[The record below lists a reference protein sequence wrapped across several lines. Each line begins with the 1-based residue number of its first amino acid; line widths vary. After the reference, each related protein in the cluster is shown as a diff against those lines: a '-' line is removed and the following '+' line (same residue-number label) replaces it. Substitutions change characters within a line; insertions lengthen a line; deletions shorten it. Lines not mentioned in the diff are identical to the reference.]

1 MLVSKKNNEPQ
12 GRLTNGCPVQF
23 CFKKKETPRFAE
35 CLHKI
40 FLTQNTQTLIAGAS
54 RPDEHFWA

>member
-1 MLVSKKNNEPQ
+1 MNPKVGLQ
-12 GRLTNGCPVQF
+12 MGVQF
-23 CFKKKETPRFAE
+23 NFVFKKKETPRFAE

>member
-1 MLVSKKNNEPQ
+1 VSSSILLE
-12 GRLTNGCPVQF
+12 
-23 CFKKKETPRFAE
+23 KKETPRFAE

-40 FLTQNTQTLIAGAS
+40 FLTQNTQTIKPGAS